1 MGGLELL
8 SGLNWAMAV
17 LYGCVG
23 LVGLMVMPM
32 PAALVWVVM
41 LLLVALPHVYLGLN
55 IEKGRGRTLQTI
67 FAVLSLL
74 NFPLG
79 TAFGVFAL
87 MTVWSSA
94 NAELFEDGPKSYVD
108 ELPDVDQVDLD
119 ESPYAMA
126 KRLKE
131 SGLRAGSIRTRL
143 NMRGLQ
149 DDEIETV
156 LGALGLSTS
165 ARAPAPARR
174 PSAKPARAP
183 RDVSNDV
190 TDERPAIKR
199 PKRPVR

>member
-23 LVGLMVMPM
+23 LLGFVMLPM
-32 PAALVWVVM
+32 EPGLVWLVV
-41 LLLVALPHVYLGLN
+41 LLLVSLPHVYLGLN
-55 IEKGRGRTLQTI
+55 IEKGKGRTLQTI

-87 MTVWSSA
+87 MTVWSA
-94 NAELFEDGPKSYVD
+94 GNAELFEGGPKSYVD
-108 ELPDVDQVDLD
+108 ELPDVDPVDLD

-143 NMRGLQ
+143 NMRGLP

-156 LGALGLSTS
+156 LGALGLSAS
-165 ARAPAPARR
+165 ARAPAPRSRAR
-174 PSAKPARAP
+174 